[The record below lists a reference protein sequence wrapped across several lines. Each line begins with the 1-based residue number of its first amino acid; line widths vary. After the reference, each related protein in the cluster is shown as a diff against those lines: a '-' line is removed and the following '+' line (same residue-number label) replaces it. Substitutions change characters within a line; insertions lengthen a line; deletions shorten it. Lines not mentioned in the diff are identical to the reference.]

1 MAEILQLLV
10 KLMAKVHNAIV
21 RYCNVTFGG
30 ISDKWLH
37 FLIIGLLGMFMIAI
51 IYPLFKELAKK
62 NLIMAISWIYVFTLL
77 VVITFGIE
85 IGQKITNTG
94 NMEFKDIAAGLA
106 GFLSMFAVMVL
117 IWGIVI
123 LVRKAIESH
132 KSNQH

>member
-1 MAEILQLLV
+1 MAEILKLLV
-10 KLMAKVHNAIV
+10 KLMAKIHNAIV
-21 RYCNVTFGG
+21 RYCNISFGG

-37 FLIIGLLGMFMIAI
+37 FIIIGLLGMIMIAI
-51 IYPLFKELAKK
+51 IYPLFKELAKR

-94 NMEFKDIAAGLA
+94 NMEFRDIAAGLA
-106 GFLSMFAVMVL
+106 GFLSMFAIMLL

-123 LVRKAIESH
+123 LIKRIIKSH
-132 KSNQH
+132 NTD